1 MTALMTAFSKVTF
14 KAQPRW
20 ASLRAL
26 ERLLRPVLGSK
37 ALRVPVAQNGRE
49 KRENLKVV
57 EVTQWDT
64 QKLDSQ

>member
-1 MTALMTAFSKVTF
+1 MTAFSKVTF

-57 EVTQWDT
+57 EVTALRNGTLRNWIA
-64 QKLDSQ
+64 SR